1 MYYND
6 SEPEN
11 DWGVVK
17 TDKFAVN
24 PNNKPRIFVI
34 DDFYTDPMALRQFVT
49 SQWYFDDSGFEGLR
63 TRKQFFFHG
72 VKEKFEQTIGKKI
85 TVWEEHSMNARFQ
98 NHKADFRPVYH
109 CDSQTWAAA
118 VYLNPDAPYEAG
130 TSFYAH
136 KVTGCR
142 GGEDAIGGAFNGE
155 TYVDPTPYVKVDE
168 VGNIFNRC
176 VIWDAKLIHAA
187 PTYFGW
193 DIDSARATQVFFFDT
208 EGNETDIY

>member
-72 VKEKFEQTIGKKI
+72 VKENFEQTIGKKI
-85 TVWEEHSMNARFQ
+85 TVWEEHSMNA
-98 NHKADFRPVYH
+98 
-109 CDSQTWAAA
+109 
-118 VYLNPDAPYEAG
+118 
-130 TSFYAH
+130 
-136 KVTGCR
+136 
-142 GGEDAIGGAFNGE
+142 
-155 TYVDPTPYVKVDE
+155 
-168 VGNIFNRC
+168 
-176 VIWDAKLIHAA
+176 
-187 PTYFGW
+187 
-193 DIDSARATQVFFFDT
+193 
-208 EGNETDIY
+208 